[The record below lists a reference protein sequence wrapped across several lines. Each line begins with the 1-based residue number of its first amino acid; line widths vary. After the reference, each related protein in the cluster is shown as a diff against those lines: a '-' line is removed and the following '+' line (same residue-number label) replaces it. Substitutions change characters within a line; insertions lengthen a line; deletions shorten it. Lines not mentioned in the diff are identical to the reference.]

1 LDALIWLAIDRV
13 PSRSAFGSDHVAP
26 VFCELDGDVCV
37 PVDAAV
43 VLLDVVAAAAWDVL
57 ACVVVVDDDEDFLLE
72 PPPPHAAMA
81 PLIITAEITT
91 SARLY
96 TLLDIASLP
105 CLADSM
111 SRTPGSC
118 RRP

>member
-43 VLLDVVAAAAWDVL
+43 VLLEVVAAAAWDAL
-57 ACVVVVDDDEDFLLE
+57 ACVVDDDEDFWLE

-81 PLIITAEITT
+81 PLIITAAITMI
-91 SARLY
+91 ARLY